1 MFNQEILTNLFE
13 GQPIYYSQSGNLP
26 GMTHELMLIDSIEET
41 EILPLS
47 KMGKAFKKKF
57 QSLTNILHNAI

>member
-1 MFNQEILTNLFE
+1 MFTQETLTNLYE

-26 GMTHELMLIDSIEET
+26 AMSHEIILIDAIDESD
-41 EILPLS
+41 ILPLS